1 MFVCC
6 DIVVDHEYRSAM
18 VLIHWFSFMPKSICN
33 IIKKGRKFCFFLRL
47 YACDMLVIASE

>member
-33 IIKKGRKFCFFLRL
+33 IIKKDENFVSFCVYMR
-47 YACDMLVIASE
+47 VIC